1 MSGSAPSLT
10 QIKPDDQRPEHPD
23 FWCKRFGAGVTP
35 WDAGKVPAAFA
46 DFIARQP
53 APLNTLI
60 PGCGSA
66 WEAAHLAQLGWPV
79 TALDFS
85 PAAVATARK
94 ILGTAAPQ
102 GDFLRGVVDLVCDDF
117 FTFTPAAPYPLIYE
131 RAFLC
136 ALLHK
141 LWADWG
147 QRVAELL
154 PSGGLLAG
162 YFFLCD
168 QPKGPPFGI
177 LPGQLD
183 ELLTPNFER
192 LEDAAVD
199 DSISVFAGRERW
211 QVWRR
216 RGAADSDAQETGA
229 SP

>member
-1 MSGSAPSLT
+1 MSDSAASPT

-23 FWCKRFGAGVTP
+23 FWCKRFGAGTTP

-46 DFIARQP
+46 DFLSRQP

-66 WEAAHLAQLGWPV
+66 WEAGHLAEHAWPV

-85 PAAVATARK
+85 PVAVDAARE
-94 ILGTAAPQ
+94 ILGNAP
-102 GDFLRGVVDLVCDDF
+102 VDLVCADF
-117 FTFTPAAPYPLIYE
+117 FSFIPRRPYQLIYE

-136 ALLHK
+136 ALPRK

-154 PSGGLLAG
+154 PTGGLLAG
-162 YFFLCD
+162 YFFLCE

-177 LPGQLD
+177 LPDQLD
-183 ELLTPNFER
+183 ELLATNFER
-192 LEDAAVD
+192 IEDAAVN
-199 DSISVFAGRERW
+199 DSIAVFLGKERW

-216 RGAADSDAQETGA
+216 R
-229 SP
+229 

>member
-1 MSGSAPSLT
+1 MSDSAASPT

-23 FWCKRFGAGVTP
+23 FWSKRFGEGLTP

-46 DFIARQP
+46 DFIARQSVP
-53 APLNTLI
+53 VNTLI

-66 WEAAHLAQLGWPV
+66 WEAGHLAELGWPV

-94 ILGTAAPQ
+94 ILGTAA
-102 GDFLRGVVDLVCDDF
+102 VDLVCDDF
-117 FTFTPAAPYPLIYE
+117 FTFAPPRPYQLIYE

-136 ALLHK
+136 ALPRK

-147 QRVAELL
+147 RRVAELL
-154 PSGGLLAG
+154 PGGGLLAG

-177 LPGQLD
+177 LPEHLD
-183 ELLTPNFER
+183 ALLSPNFTR
-192 LEDAAVD
+192 IEDAAVD
-199 DSISVFAGRERW
+199 DSIPVFSGRERW
-211 QVWRR
+211 QVWQRR
-216 RGAADSDAQETGA
+216 
-229 SP
+229 